1 MLAAVGRDRAVV
13 SIMLCDDDTIAELNG
28 QYRNKPIPTD
38 VLSFG
43 MIGDPADGGE
53 VPDGPLGETDEPVL
67 LGDVV
72 ISIPTA
78 ARQARPA
85 GDLRA
90 EVTRLLA
97 HGLLHL
103 LGWDHAKTSDLRVM
117 EAETDR
123 LIEASRPPTRRYE
136 KD

>member
-1 MLAAVGRDRAVV
+1 MLVAVDRENALV

-28 QYRNKPIPTD
+28 QYRNKPKSTD

-43 MIGDPADGGE
+43 MNGDPADGGE
-53 VPDGPLGETDEPVL
+53 APDEPFRENNEPEL
-67 LGDVV
+67 LGDIV

-85 GDLRA
+85 GNLRA

-103 LGWDHAKTSDLRVM
+103 LGLVHGTTSDRRAM
-117 EAETDR
+117 EAETER
-123 LIEASRPPTRRYE
+123 LIEAASPHVRRHGSI
-136 KD
+136 